1 VSDRNFLISCAS
13 MGPEVASESARGL
26 IDYWEARRLGR
37 AMPVRRDL
45 DVLDLR
51 PWLGRLSLYEALGD
65 GDFRIR
71 LRGTTLS
78 LIPVPNHRSDGVLVS
93 RTKPAAFAEMGLRHY
108 QQAHALER
116 PTLHHIELSY
126 DGFAYDYERVTLP
139 LAEGAGLPPMV
150 LTLISVD
157 VGRSCEFWRR
167 FNADVKRASSSP
179 TAIPSD

>member
-1 VSDRNFLISCAS
+1 
-13 MGPEVASESARGL
+13 MGPEVATASARGL
-26 IDYWEARRLGR
+26 VDYWEARRLGR

-71 LRGTTLS
+71 LRGTTMS
-78 LIPVPNHRSDGVLVS
+78 SIPVPNHASDGILVS
-93 RTKPAAFAEMGLRHY
+93 RTKPAEFADMGLRHY
-108 QQAHALER
+108 REACALQR
-116 PTLHHIELSY
+116 PTLHHIELAY
-126 DGFAYDYERVTLP
+126 DGYAYDYERVSLP

-157 VGRSCEFWRR
+157 VPRSREFWRR
-167 FNADVKRASSSP
+167 FNAGTAKTAAAAIAS
-179 TAIPSD
+179 D